1 MRDPASPGRRRFL
14 IFGAV
19 LGGGLLVGCGRSRG
33 PASLGD
39 PGLLA
44 VERGEVG
51 LSAWLKISPDGTVTV
66 AVPRAEMGQG
76 VYTSLPAL
84 IAEELGA
91 DWSTVRVEPAPV
103 AKVYGNVT
111 LLLDSLPFAD
121 DDHGFIAANV
131 RRIALG
137 AGGMLGLSV
146 TGGSTSVRDAWEPMR
161 FAGAAAREMLILAAA
176 SRWNVPAAECTA
188 RQGTIRHESSGRSQG
203 LGELAAAAAKLPPPG
218 SPRLKPRNEYTL
230 IGKPLPRLDLP
241 DKVNGRAVFGLD
253 VRLANMAWAAVK
265 LSPVFGGSVK
275 SFDAA
280 AVKSRRGVLEVVEV
294 PGGVAVVADNGWRA
308 LQAAEAL
315 PVLFED
321 GPHPRMDSEHIAAE
335 LKHAL
340 DGKDAS
346 AYEGKGDAPTV
357 LASPGQ
363 RVEAEYAVPYLAHA
377 CMEPMNCTALVTDDR
392 CEVWAP
398 HQAASLV
405 RMVAAKVAELDQEQ
419 VRVHITL
426 LGGGFGRRAE
436 IDTVVQAVTVARRL
450 KGRPVQVIWSRTED
464 IRHDFYR
471 PAVACRFSAA
481 LDGDG
486 RPQAWHHR
494 IAGQSVSQNFAGR
507 LLPFVLESMPD
518 KTNVEGA
525 IHLPYD
531 IPHLLVEHARIELPV
546 PVGFW
551 RSVGHSYNAFFV
563 ESFVDELAHAAGK
576 DPYQYRRSLY
586 GRSPRHAR
594 LAEELARRAGW
605 ETPLPRGQG
614 RGMAVHYSFHS
625 LVGQVA
631 EVEVSEKGRVAVRR
645 VVCVVDCGL
654 VVNPDIVRAQL
665 ESAIVFGLTA
675 ALHGEITL
683 KKGSVVQSNF
693 PDYPMVTL
701 ADCPAIEVHILES
714 DAAMGGVGEIGTPP
728 IAPALCN
735 AIFAATGRRIRT
747 LPVKNHNLLQG

>member
-1 MRDPASPGRRRFL
+1 MTGPASPGRRRFL
-14 IFGAV
+14 IVGAAM
-19 LGGGLLVGCGRSRG
+19 GGGLLVGCGARG
-33 PASLGD
+33 PDSLGD
-39 PGLLA
+39 PRLLP
-44 VERGEVG
+44 VERGEVA
-51 LSAWLKISPDGTVTV
+51 LNAWLKISPDGTVTV

-84 IAEELGA
+84 VAEELGA
-91 DWSTVRVEPAPV
+91 DWSRVRVEPAPV

-111 LLLDSLPFAD
+111 VIMDSLPFAD
-121 DDHGFIAANV
+121 DDRGFIAENV
-131 RRIALG
+131 RRVALG
-137 AGGMLGLSV
+137 AGGLLGISV

-161 FAGAAAREMLILAAA
+161 FAGAAARDMLVAAAA
-176 SRWNVPAAECTA
+176 SRWSAAPEECLA
-188 RQGTIRHESSGRSQG
+188 GQGLVRHPRSGRS
-203 LGELAAAAAKLPPPG
+203 LGMGEIASEAAKLPAPEA
-218 SPRLKPRNEYTL
+218 PRLKPRSEYTL
-230 IGKPLPRLDLP
+230 IGKPLQRIDLP
-241 DKVNGRAVFGLD
+241 DKVNGRAVFGFD
-253 VRLANMAWAAVK
+253 VRLADMAWAAVK

-280 AVKSRRGVLEVVEV
+280 AVKSRRGVLDVVEV
-294 PGGVAVVADNGWRA
+294 PGGVAVVADNSWRA
-308 LQAAEAL
+308 LQAAETL
-315 PVLFED
+315 PVVFED
-321 GPHPRMDSEHIAAE
+321 GPHAGLDSAGIAAQ
-335 LKHAL
+335 LKAAL
-340 DGKDAS
+340 DSGDGR
-346 AYEGKGDAPTV
+346 AYESKGDAPAA
-357 LASPGQ
+357 LASAAK
-363 RVEAEYAVPYLAHA
+363 RVEAEYSVPYLAHA
-377 CMEPMNCTALVTDDR
+377 CMEPMNCTALVTDDG

-419 VRVHITL
+419 VRVHVTL

-436 IDTVVQAVTVARRL
+436 IDTVVQAVTVARRM

-471 PAVACRFSAA
+471 PAVACRLRAG
-481 LDGDG
+481 LGPDG

-531 IPHLLVEHARIELPV
+531 VPNLLVEHARVESPV

-576 DPYQYRRSLY
+576 DPYEYRRSLY
-586 GRSPRHAR
+586 GKSPRHAR
-594 LAEELARRAGW
+594 LAEALARHAGW
-605 ETPLPRGQG
+605 GTPLPPGQG
-614 RGMAVHYSFHS
+614 RGMALHYSFHS

-631 EVEVSEKGRVAVRR
+631 EVEVSEKGNLSVRR
-645 VVCVVDCGL
+645 VVCVVDCGQ
-654 VVNPDIVRAQL
+654 VVNPDIVRAQM
-665 ESAIVFGLTA
+665 ESGIVFGLTA

-683 KKGSVVQSNF
+683 KDGGVVQSNF
-693 PDYPMVTL
+693 PDYPMITL
-701 ADCPAIEVHILES
+701 ADCPAMEVHILES
-714 DAAMGGVGEIGTPP
+714 DASMGGVGEIGTPP

-735 AIFAATGRRIRT
+735 AIFAATGKRIRS
-747 LPVKNHNLLQG
+747 LPVKNHDLRKA